1 MNKLLIFSL
10 ALGLGAVFSVAQ
22 AGIAPSHDASQLT
35 QSGAKI
41 AAPKKADDEQDDQKK
56 PTEQSPSSEEKR

>member
-1 MNKLLIFSL
+1 MHKLLIVSL
-10 ALGLGAVFSVAQ
+10 ALCLSAVFSVAQ

-41 AAPKKADDEQDDQKK
+41 AAPKKAEDDQEDQKK
-56 PTEQSPSSEEKR
+56 PTEQAPSSDDKR

>member
-1 MNKLLIFSL
+1 MNKLLMVSL
-10 ALGLGAVFSVAQ
+10 ALCLGAVFSVAQ

-41 AAPKKADDEQDDQKK
+41 AAPKKAEDDQDEPKK
-56 PTEQSPSSEEKR
+56 PAEQTPTTEEKH

>member
-1 MNKLLIFSL
+1 MNKLLMISL
-10 ALGLGAVFSVAQ
+10 ALCLSAVFSVAR

-41 AAPKKADDEQDDQKK
+41 AAPKKAEDDQDEQKK
-56 PTEQSPSSEEKR
+56 PAEQTPPTEEKH